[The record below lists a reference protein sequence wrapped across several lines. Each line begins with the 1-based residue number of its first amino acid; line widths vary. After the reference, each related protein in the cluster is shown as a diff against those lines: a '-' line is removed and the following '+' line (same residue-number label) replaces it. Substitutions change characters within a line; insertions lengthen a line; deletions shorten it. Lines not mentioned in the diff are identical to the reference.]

1 MNNQLST
8 IIAREYLERVKRKSF
23 IISTIL
29 MPLFMVGLMVL
40 PALIAIFQTP
50 EEKVI
55 AVVDESGVVA
65 RTLQNGDETK
75 FVIVDRPMAELLG
88 NEDYYGVLNI
98 GGNIIE
104 NPSNVTLY
112 THSASSMSLES
123 YISGQIKETVESVRL
138 RKYNIDNL
146 PEILAAVNADV
157 KLQTFRIDEGD
168 EASETSSTL
177 SYFIGII
184 MSFML
189 YKLILINGQMVMTSI
204 IEEKNNRVLEIV
216 VSSVKP
222 TYLMLGKILGIGA
235 VAVTQILIWLAIVMS
250 FTYWVMPSLMS
261 GVAAGV
267 NDPELMAAIGKLSDG
282 SYVLSLFVYLLLF
295 LVGGY
300 LFYSSIYAAI
310 GSAVDNIQDASQL
323 TTIAVLPII
332 VGMVLSPSVVSDPMS
347 SYATWVS
354 IIPFTSPMVM
364 MARIPFGIPFWEI
377 ALSIVL
383 LYLTFLFMI
392 WLAAKIYRV
401 GIFMYGKKPTIT
413 ELIRWA
419 RYK

>member
-1 MNNQLST
+1 MNNQLTT

-29 MPLFMVGLMVL
+29 MPLFMVALMVL

-50 EEKVI
+50 EEKRI

-75 FVIVDRPMAELLG
+75 FISVDRPLAELLG
-88 NEDYYGVLNI
+88 NEDYYGVLSI
-98 GGNIIE
+98 GADIVE

-112 THSASSMSLES
+112 THSASSMSLEG
-123 YISGQIKETVESVRL
+123 YISNQIKETVETIRL
-138 RKYNIDNL
+138 RNYNIDNL

-168 EASETSSTL
+168 EAAETSSTL

-189 YKLILINGQMVMTSI
+189 YMFIIIYGQMVMTSI

-250 FTYWVMPSLMS
+250 FTYWVMPSLMANA
-261 GVAAGV
+261 GAAAS
-267 NDPELMAAIGKLSDG
+267 DPELMAAVGQLSNG

-323 TTIAVLPII
+323 TTIAILPII
-332 VGMVLSPSVVSDPMS
+332 LGMVLSPSVVSDPMS
-347 SYATWVS
+347 TYATWVS

-383 LYLTFLFMI
+383 LYLTFGFMI

-401 GIFMYGKKPTIT
+401 GIFMYGKKPTLT

>member
-29 MPLFMVGLMVL
+29 MPLFMVGMMVL

-189 YKLILINGQMVMTSI
+189 YMFILIYGQMVMTSI

>member
-1 MNNQLST
+1 MNSKLST

-29 MPLFMVGLMVL
+29 MPIFMVAIMVV
-40 PALIAIFQTP
+40 PALIAVFATP
-50 EEKVI
+50 EEKQI
-55 AVVDESGVVA
+55 AVIDESGVIEQ
-65 RTLQNGDETK
+65 TLQNSDEIK
-75 FVIVDRPMAELLG
+75 FVATKATLGELTDDEKYDAVLVIGPDIVD
-88 NEDYYGVLNI
+88 
-98 GGNIIE
+98 
-104 NPSNVTLY
+104 NPSAATLY
-112 THSASSMSLES
+112 THSASSMQFENSIAS
-123 YISGQIKETVESVRL
+123 QIKHTVESIRL

-146 PEILAAVNADV
+146 NEILASINADV
-157 KLQTFRIDEGD
+157 KLQTFRIDKE
-168 EASETSSTL
+168 ETSETSSVL
-177 SYFIGII
+177 SYVVGII

-189 YKLILINGQMVMTSI
+189 YMFILLYGQMVMTSI

-222 TYLMLGKILGIGA
+222 TYLMLGKILGIGL
-235 VAVTQILIWLAIVMS
+235 VAITQILIWAVIVMS
-250 FTYWVMPSLMS
+250 FTIWVMPSFASALASSGDTEMLSIISRLGDMS
-261 GVAAGV
+261 Y
-267 NDPELMAAIGKLSDG
+267 IIT
-282 SYVLSLFVYLLLF
+282 LFVYLLLF
-295 LVGGY
+295 LIGGY

-323 TTIAVLPII
+323 QTIAILPII
-332 VGMVLSPSVVSDPMS
+332 VGMVLAPTVVQDPMS
-347 SYATWVS
+347 SFATWVS

-364 MARIPFGIPFWEI
+364 MSRIPFGIPFWEI

-383 LYLTFLFMI
+383 LYATFMFMI

-401 GIFMYGKKPTIT
+401 GIFMYGKKPTLT

>member
-189 YKLILINGQMVMTSI
+189 YMFIIIYGQMVMTSI

-261 GVAAGV
+261 GVAAGA